1 MFINS
6 FLTLPKN
13 PARFPYFTDEETEAQ
28 RLSNLPEVIQLVHS
42 ESLVA
47 ERILTRV
54 RLFLHVVCACV
65 CALECVPTRQREC
78 EKTPGS
84 QGEPQVGLRR
94 CLGTQ
99 RQDTQSR
106 LVHAW
111 AASLCDGVFVCCT
124 SVRSCDSVGTRTPG
138 NPRAFSIPRCS
149 WPELQGCLLSQ
160 ARRKGRS
167 KNDPALPQQAGQVS
181 HKIQEA
187 GVGGGDMS
195 FARWG

>member
-28 RLSNLPEVIQLVHS
+28 RLSNLPEVIQPVHS

-47 ERILTRV
+47 ERTPTRV

-84 QGEPQVGLRR
+84 QGEPQVLLRR
-94 CLGTQ
+94 CLE
-99 RQDTQSR
+99 
-106 LVHAW
+106 H
-111 AASLCDGVFVCCT
+111 
-124 SVRSCDSVGTRTPG
+124 SVRTHTAGWYMPG
-138 NPRAFSIPRCS
+138 LPPCVMAYLCVAPLCGAVMVWVHVPQAIPGPS
-149 WPELQGCLLSQ
+149 PSLS
-160 ARRKGRS
+160 ALGRS
-167 KNDPALPQQAGQVS
+167 FKV
-181 HKIQEA
+181 
-187 GVGGGDMS
+187 VC
-195 FARWG
+195 